1 VQVLLNFIFNFDFF
15 FFLVLSVCV
24 WRKRKVVIDLGR
36 RLDFERGELSEQG
49 LRYELLDHAYGAM
62 SK

>member
-1 VQVLLNFIFNFDFF
+1 MQVLLNFIFNFDF
-15 FFLVLSVCV
+15 LVMSVCV

-36 RLDFERGELSEQG
+36 RLDLERGELSEQG